1 MSMSTPA
8 PSERRIPLE
17 RLRGMVDFDPAA
29 YQVRQQ
35 VLARIQGIFAGHGYR
50 QVETP
55 VIEPTDL
62 FLRKSGGDRINQMYA
77 VHYRDHDIA
86 LRPEH
91 TASILRFYVGS
102 MQSEPLP
109 VRLMYAGPVF
119 RYEKPQASRSRQ
131 FTEAGCELLGA
142 AGPAAD
148 AEVIHLALEGLAAT
162 GITGRLVLGHIG
174 IVLDFLDRLPLRQ
187 RARDWL
193 VWSMERLRKGQP
205 VDVEADLAGLTDTG
219 RLSDLFNEMSGSLR
233 DVPDEQLHDWVM
245 AVLREVGVH
254 MEGGTR
260 SPEEIV
266 AGVIAKISRQSDAED
281 VRRAFAFVRELVEI
295 RGKPSTVLPA
305 LHSLVARHH
314 LHPEPISQLEQVLD
328 LLTAYGYETEEIE
341 LDLGLGRGL
350 HYYTGILFEIYAAG
364 SPSLQLCGGG
374 RYDDLAQVLGARQAL
389 PACGFSYGL
398 ERVIDAAGWAIEPE
412 PVQALVVAANS
423 GAAAEAI
430 RVSEQLRAE
439 GLRVEVDVRG
449 RSVEANRRYA
459 RRRGIARLVVVR
471 GTDDIEHY
479 DLRGLVTAGGNH
491 QDVEEKVRG

>member
-1 MSMSTPA
+1 
-8 PSERRIPLE
+8 
-17 RLRGMVDFDPAA
+17 MVDIDPAA
-29 YQVRQQ
+29 YQARQKM
-35 VLARIQGIFAGHGYR
+35 LALLQRIFAGHGYR

-62 FLRKSGGDRINQMYA
+62 FLRKSGGDRIAQMYA

-91 TASILRFYVGS
+91 TASILRYYVGS

-148 AEVIHLALEGLAAT
+148 AEVIHLALEGLTAA
-162 GITGRLVLGHIG
+162 GISGRLVLGHIG

-187 RARDWL
+187 RACDWL

-205 VDVEADLAGLTDTG
+205 VDVEADLTGLTDTG

-233 DVPDEQLHDWVM
+233 DVPDEQLQDWVM

-266 AGVIAKISRQSDAED
+266 AGVIAKTSRQSNADD

-295 RGKPSTVLPA
+295 RGKPSVVLPE
-305 LHSLVARHH
+305 LHDLVARHH
-314 LHPEPISQLEQVLD
+314 LQPEPISRLEQVLD
-328 LLTAYGYETEEIE
+328 LLTAYGYQTEEIE
-341 LDLGLGRGL
+341 LNLGLGRGL
-350 HYYTGILFEIYAAG
+350 HYYTGILFEIYAEG

-398 ERVIDAAGWAIEPE
+398 ERVVDAAGWTIEPE
-412 PVQALVVAANS
+412 PVQVLVAAEHA
-423 GAAAEAI
+423 GASAAAI
-430 RVSEQLRAE
+430 RVSERLRAE
-439 GLRVEVDVRG
+439 GFSVEVDVRG

-459 RRRGIARLVVVR
+459 RRRGITRLVVVR
-471 GTDDIEHY
+471 GADEIDQY
-479 DLRGLVTAGGNH
+479 DLHSGLVTAGDGPENI
-491 QDVEEKVRG
+491 EEPVRG

>member
-1 MSMSTPA
+1 
-8 PSERRIPLE
+8 
-17 RLRGMVDFDPAA
+17 MVDIGPTS
-29 YQVRQQ
+29 YQARQQ
-35 VLARIQGIFAGHGYR
+35 MLTRIQRIFAGHGYR

-62 FLRKSGGDRINQMYA
+62 FLRKSGGDRIAQMYA

-91 TASILRFYVGS
+91 TASIIRFYVGS

-142 AGPAAD
+142 SGPAAD
-148 AEVIHLALEGLAAT
+148 AEVIHLALEGLAST

-233 DVPDEQLHDWVM
+233 DVPEEQLHDWVM

-266 AGVIAKISRQSDAED
+266 AGVIAKISRQSDTED

-295 RGKPSTVLPA
+295 RGKPSAVLPA
-305 LHSLVARHH
+305 LHSLVARHD

-328 LLTAYGYETEEIE
+328 LLAAYGYETEEIE

-398 ERVIDAAGWAIEPE
+398 ERVIEAAGWTIEPE
-412 PVQALVVAANS
+412 PVQALVVAANA
-423 GAAAEAI
+423 GAAGAAI
-430 RVSEQLRAE
+430 QVSEQLRAE
-439 GLRVEVDVRG
+439 GLSVEVDVRG

-459 RRRGIARLVVVR
+459 RRRGIPRLLVVR
-471 GTDDIEHY
+471 GAEDIEHY
-479 DLRGLVTAGGNH
+479 DLQPELVTAGGNY
-491 QDVEEKVRG
+491 QDVEEQARG